1 MGFGG
6 NGTTLTNAFYS
17 EEKIKKLELYIGA
30 LKTIKITTDLFDEN
44 WEFENSF
51 IFLDPPYIRKTS
63 VGEEGFIGYN
73 YADDKGIDWSIK
85 DDERLVEFIKRNQN
99 KNNVFLV
106 FGSVDN
112 NLSKL
117 LKENFKCKFIIKE
130 YKKQI
135 FGKLAD
141 KAEYFCL
148 IK

>member
-6 NGTTLTNAFYS
+6 NGTTLSNSFYS
-17 EEKIKKLELYIGA
+17 KEKIKRLELYIEA
-30 LKTIKITTDLFDEN
+30 LKTIKVTTDLFDEN
-44 WEFENSF
+44 WQFENSF
-51 IFLDPPYIRKTS
+51 IFLDPPYIRKTN

-73 YADDKGIDWSIK
+73 YVDDKGIDWTIK

>member
-1 MGFGG
+1 M
-6 NGTTLTNAFYS
+6 
-17 EEKIKKLELYIGA
+17 ELYIEA
-30 LKTIKITTDLFDEN
+30 LKTIKVTTDLFDEN
-44 WEFENSF
+44 WQFENSF
-51 IFLDPPYIRKTS
+51 IILDPPYICKTN
-63 VGEEGFIGYN
+63 VGEEGLIGYN
-73 YADDKGIDWSIK
+73 YVDDKGVDWTIK
-85 DDERLVEFIKRNQN
+85 DDERLVEFIKKNQN
-99 KNNVFLV
+99 KNNVFLI

-130 YKKQI
+130 YKKQM

>member
-1 MGFGG
+1 M
-6 NGTTLTNAFYS
+6 
-17 EEKIKKLELYIGA
+17 
-30 LKTIKITTDLFDEN
+30 
-44 WEFENSF
+44 
-51 IFLDPPYIRKTS
+51 
-63 VGEEGFIGYN
+63 
-73 YADDKGIDWSIK
+73 DWTIK
-85 DDERLVEFIKRNQN
+85 DDARLIEFIKRNQN

-117 LKENFKCKFIIKE
+117 LKENFECKFIIKE
-130 YKKQI
+130 YQKQM